1 MMSTLQEWIMFGELL
16 ALGVVI
22 TLIILDAGKIEE
34 NK

>member
-1 MMSTLQEWIMFGELL
+1 MSTLQEWIMFGELL

>member
-22 TLIILDAGKIEE
+22 SLIILDAGKIEGD
-34 NK
+34 K

>member
-22 TLIILDAGKIEE
+22 SLIILDAGKIEE